1 MELFKTKETFKEK
14 VDKTILENCM
24 AENDFKVTSIFNV
37 IIRICMKKFEFR
49 GKISKFLSKRCLFIS
64 FFFNSKTEI
73 LSLVTLV
80 TNYHKLWS
88 DPDEN
93 LKNKN

>member
-1 MELFKTKETFKEK
+1 MFSFVGKHLSFYPKGVCSVPVLF
-14 VDKTILENCM
+14 V
-24 AENDFKVTSIFNV
+24 
-37 IIRICMKKFEFR
+37 
-49 GKISKFLSKRCLFIS
+49 CLFVC
-64 FFFNSKTEI
+64 FFNSKTPEI

-93 LKNKN
+93 WKNKNWC